1 MHQYHYNPEL
11 RKVFSLPGCILYDYL
26 ARKFQGQERL
36 ELSKRSI
43 MEDLGFSIPEINQA
57 FKDLVK
63 EYKTSTEYK
72 RAQDKFAGYLYCAYT
87 LRGRGASAYTTYIFK
102 NETVAPN
109 PLKPIESVNTKSR
122 FTSSTR
128 VSTQDEQGM
137 AETIT
142 LPGLDGIDSPLKP
155 IESVNTESRFTSSTR
170 VSTQKS
176 QGMAETITG
185 NQSQPLKLIES
196 VNTELRFTS
205 STRVSG
211 GEGHPYRDINNIY
224 ILSLDQEKES
234 VGQMNQD
241 SKLPQDT
248 PPTPPPLVR
257 KRNGTKGTEMSCFP
271 GDPWMISANNP
282 KPEFADWVLEQNKR
296 KRPEATLPDA
306 KAEIRNNYVRAGDL
320 WLEFQKAIALEKLAL
335 EKLALEESRPQPQ
348 PEPELQPEPVVFDHK
363 AARIAIVRKIN
374 QTT

>member
-1 MHQYHYNPEL
+1 MQYQYNPEL

-26 ARKFQGQERL
+26 ARKFQGQSHL
-36 ELSKRSI
+36 ELPKRSI
-43 MEDLGFSIPEINQA
+43 MEELGFSAAEINQA

-63 EYKTSTEYK
+63 EYKSSTEYK
-72 RAQDKFAGYLYCAYT
+72 KAQDKFDGYLYCAYT
-87 LRGRGASAYTTYIFK
+87 FRGRGASAYTTYIFR
-102 NETVAPN
+102 NGITA
-109 PLKPIESVNTKSR
+109 LKPIESVNR
-122 FTSSTR
+122 
-128 VSTQDEQGM
+128 
-137 AETIT
+137 
-142 LPGLDGIDSPLKP
+142 DS
-155 IESVNTESRFTSSTR
+155 VFTSSTR

-176 QGMAETITG
+176 QEMAETITES
-185 NQSQPLKLIES
+185 QSQPLKPIES
-196 VNTELRFTS
+196 VNRNSVFTS

-211 GEGHPYRDINNIY
+211 GKVHPYRDINNIY

-234 VGQMNQD
+234 VEQMNQN
-241 SKLPQDT
+241 SKISQDT

-271 GDPWMISANNP
+271 GDPWMVSANNP
-282 KPEFADWVLEQNKR
+282 KPEFANWVLEQNKR

-335 EKLALEESRPQPQ
+335 EKLALEKLALEESRPQPQ
-348 PEPELQPEPVVFDHK
+348 LEPEPQPEPVAFDHK
-363 AARIAIVRKIN
+363 AARLAIVRKIN

>member
-1 MHQYHYNPEL
+1 M
-11 RKVFSLPGCILYDYL
+11 YDYL
-26 ARKFQGQERL
+26 ARKFQGQSHL
-36 ELSKRSI
+36 ELPKRSI
-43 MEDLGFSIPEINQA
+43 MEELGFSVAEINQA

-63 EYKTSTEYK
+63 EYKSSTEYK
-72 RAQDKFAGYLYCAYT
+72 RAHDKFAGYLYCAYT
-87 LRGRGASAYTTYIFK
+87 FRGRGASAYTTYIFK
-102 NETVAPN
+102 NGITAQTAF
-109 PLKPIESVNTKSR
+109 KQIESVNRDSV

-142 LPGLDGIDSPLKP
+142 PSGLDGIHSPFKQ
-155 IESVNTESRFTSSTR
+155 IESVNRNSAFTSSTR

-176 QGMAETITG
+176 QEMAETITES
-185 NQSQPLKLIES
+185 QSQPLKPIES
-196 VNTELRFTS
+196 VNRDSVVTS
-205 STRVSG
+205 SMRTSG
-211 GEGHPYRDINNIY
+211 GKVHPYRDINNIY

-234 VGQMNQD
+234 VKQMNQN
-241 SKLPQDT
+241 SKIPQDT

-271 GDPWMISANNP
+271 GDPWMVSANNP

-320 WLEFQKAIALEKLAL
+320 WIEFQKAIALEKLAL

-348 PEPELQPEPVVFDHK
+348 LEPEPQPEPVAFDHK
-363 AARIAIVRKIN
+363 AARLAIVRKIN